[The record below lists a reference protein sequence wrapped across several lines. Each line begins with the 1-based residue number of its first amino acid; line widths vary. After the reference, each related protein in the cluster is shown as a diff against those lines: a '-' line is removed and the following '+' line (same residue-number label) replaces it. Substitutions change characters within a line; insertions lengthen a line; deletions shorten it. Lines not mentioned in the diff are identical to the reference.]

1 MILQGITLSAD
12 RRITPPVLYAVQND
26 TGREILARFMDYE
39 IPAGATATLHGELPD
54 GSGADSDAE
63 IAGQTVTADPTDLL
77 TEAGTVKA
85 QIEIDDGETVTS
97 FAFLIIVQEDITG
110 GAT

>member
-1 MILQGITLSAD
+1 MIIQRITLSAD
-12 RRITPPVLYAVQND
+12 RRITPPVLYAVQHD
-26 TGREILARFMDYE
+26 TGRTLTFVPGDFQ

-54 GSGADSDAE
+54 FTGLDNEAE
-63 IAGQTVTADPTDLL
+63 ISGQTVTADPTELL
-77 TEAGTVKA
+77 TQAGTVKA
-85 QIEIDDGETVTS
+85 QIEIDDGKTVTT